1 MVEATFVQR
10 SACLTQEN
18 MGAFQIDIQLEFF
31 STFFLLIATG
41 KPCSSFVT
49 FSASLVC
56 VCVCVYTMKWFMC
69 GSRNFKRHEIRY
81 NVGSRVRSHTI
92 PEISCFSI
100 SFCDVGLWV
109 VCRSTDTEP
118 DFFSITSMWTCKV
131 GCSSHLFFCIFH
143 VANMRIP

>member
-56 VCVCVYTMKWFMC
+56 VCVCVYDEVVYVRLEKLQTT
-69 GSRNFKRHEIRY
+69 RN
-81 NVGSRVRSHTI
+81 
-92 PEISCFSI
+92 SI
-100 SFCDVGLWV
+100 
-109 VCRSTDTEP
+109 
-118 DFFSITSMWTCKV
+118 
-131 GCSSHLFFCIFH
+131 
-143 VANMRIP
+143 